1 MREYCSHIQQWCYMT
16 RKLPEFT
23 PVTLLDLRRIWTE
36 HEDHDI
42 RRLTLEVERYR
53 RAMAEIDHLYATIH
67 QAWRDEVGGELVA
80 LHLLKQVLYVERER
94 LA

>member
-1 MREYCSHIQQWCYMT
+1 MIH
-16 RKLPEFT
+16 KLPEFT

-36 HEDHDI
+36 HEDQDI

-53 RAMAEIDHLYATIH
+53 RVMAEIDHLYATVH

>member
-1 MREYCSHIQQWCYMT
+1 MT
-16 RKLPEFT
+16 RKLPEFV

-36 HEDHDI
+36 HEDQDI

-53 RAMAEIDHLYATIH
+53 RVMAEIDRLYLTVH

-80 LHLLKQVLYVERER
+80 LHLLKQVLYIERER